1 MEASASNL
9 WTLAPEPED
18 LTWGLY
24 VTAVGAGVT
33 HLAVPTEDWRMLY
46 LVRGAAIL
54 VVGGRRQRLE
64 AGHVVLL
71 PPQRTFTLHSDPQR
85 PTRAHR
91 LDFNGDLMTRWATA
105 GFFGAFPA
113 VLRPGFDETLL
124 GHIRSMV
131 ELARLKPLG
140 MGRLLAGVLAN
151 LLARLETVARSG
163 AGAGAG
169 RQRHLVQEARH
180 LLADPARDRLRLDSI
195 AEDLGVS
202 YSWFRQAFRR
212 QAGFPPQRF
221 RQNQRMTRA
230 CQLLADTQLPI
241 TAIAQELG
249 FGSLAYF
256 SRVFRKETGLSPS
269 TWRKTRP

>member
-1 MEASASNL
+1 MDASPQNL
-9 WTLAPEPED
+9 WTLEPEPED
-18 LTWGLY
+18 LAWGLY

-33 HLAVPTEDWRMLY
+33 QLVVPGEAWRLYY
-46 LVRGAAIL
+46 LVRGAASLI
-54 VVGGRRQRLE
+54 VGGRKHRLE

-71 PPQRTFTLHSDPQR
+71 PPQRSFTLLPDPQR
-85 PTRAHR
+85 PPRAHR
-91 LDFNGDLMTRWATA
+91 LDFSGDFMTRWAAA
-105 GFFGAFPA
+105 GFFGSFPA

-140 MGRLLAGVLAN
+140 MGRLLAGVLSN
-151 LLARLETVARSG
+151 MLARLETVARSG
-163 AGAGAG
+163 ASAGTG
-169 RQRHLVQEARH
+169 RQRHLVQEARV
-180 LLADPARDRLRLDSI
+180 LLADPSRDRLRLETI

-212 QAGFPPQRF
+212 QAGAPPQRF

-241 TAIAQELG
+241 SAIAQELG

-256 SRVFRKETGLSPS
+256 SRVFRKETGLSPT